1 MIKQLGM
8 EDISWV
14 ATGTNG
20 LSDLQMLGI
29 VALAIIAMLAI
40 IGFGI
45 MAKETLRLTELIV
58 EHNNA
63 QHGGNGN

>member
-1 MIKQLGM
+1 MIKHLGID
-8 EDISWV
+8 DISFI
-14 ATGTNG
+14 ATGSNG

-29 VALAIIAMLAI
+29 VALALMAMLAI

-45 MAKETLRLTELIV
+45 MAKENTRLTDLIV

-63 QHGGNGN
+63 QHGGDGN